1 PQDEIFSSEQETG
14 SARSYDINQSAK
26 EINMPNQGALSGIK
40 VLDLSRLL
48 PGPYCSMILADHG
61 ARVIAIEDKRFMD
74 DGLFFSQLYRNK
86 EHMSLNLKTEEGK
99 KIFFR
104 LANDADVILEG
115 FRPGVVQRLGVD
127 YDTVLKVNPKIIY
140 CSISG
145 YGQTGE
151 YRDRAGH
158 DVNYLSISG
167 ALDLIGQANHPP
179 SIPGI
184 QIADIAGGG
193 MNAAIGILMALFSRE
208 RTGKGQYIDISMTDG
223 LVSFMPFAFFFKQIT
238 GQFPKRGDS
247 ILSHRYAC
255 YNTYETADGRYISVG
270 TVENRFWENLC
281 KFLEVPEYTPLQ
293 YDENRRQ
300 EIIDFMKTTF
310 RKKTFKQWKKDLAGI
325 DACCEPIQN
334 FSEVLKNPLFREREM
349 IVEVTG
355 KDGIKTLVIGVP
367 VKLSETPGSVITPP
381 VAFGENTE
389 AILKEL
395 GYSKKQIKELS
406 DMEVI

>member
-1 PQDEIFSSEQETG
+1 MLK
-14 SARSYDINQSAK
+14 N
-26 EINMPNQGALSGIK
+26 GALLGIK

-61 ARVIAIEDKRFMD
+61 ARVIAVEDRRFMD
-74 DGLFFSQLYRNK
+74 DGLFFSQAYRNK

-104 LANDADVILEG
+104 LVNDADVILEG

-127 YDTVLKVNPKIIY
+127 YGTVQKANQKIIY

-145 YGQTGE
+145 YGQTGP
-151 YRDRAGH
+151 YRDKAGH

-179 SIPGI
+179 SIPGV

-193 MNAAIGILMALFSRE
+193 MNAAIGILMALFARE
-208 RTGKGQYIDISMTDG
+208 RTGKGQYIDVSMTDG
-223 LVSFMPFAFFFKQIT
+223 MVSFMPAAFFLKQIT
-238 GQFPKRGDS
+238 GEFPERGDS
-247 ILSHRYAC
+247 MLSHKYAC

-270 TVENRFWENLC
+270 TVENRFWEKLC
-281 KFLEVPEYTPLQ
+281 EFLEVPEYTPLQ

-300 EIIDFMKTTF
+300 EIIDFMKATF
-310 RKKTFKQWKKDLAGI
+310 LKKTFAQWKKELSGI

-334 FSEVLKNPLFREREM
+334 LSEVLKDPLFREREM

-355 KDGIKTLVIGVP
+355 KDGKKTLAIGVP
-367 VKLSETPGSVITPP
+367 VKLSETPGSVSTPP
-381 VAFGENTE
+381 VIFGENTE

-395 GYSKKQIKELS
+395 GYSKKQVKELS
-406 DMEVI
+406 DMGVI